1 MASAFFK
8 KWVRVARI
16 RLSGTS
22 DNFADLI
29 LTARAHAQRCWERFA
44 GGAPAPHV
52 PGGLWLG
59 RARTRPPSSIK
70 YCLPLRGDGRAGRRL
85 AAL

>member
-1 MASAFFK
+1 MA
-8 KWVRVARI
+8 RT

-44 GGAPAPHV
+44 GGGARATCSWGLVAGTGETGAGPLVAIELVSITKTAAPLVAV
-52 PGGLWLG
+52 
-59 RARTRPPSSIK
+59 
-70 YCLPLRGDGRAGRRL
+70 
-85 AAL
+85 